1 MIKNRNTFSNFYSG
15 STPLV
20 CGVRM
25 GTGSRR
31 RRQADKPEED
41 KRIVGGSVVASD
53 QDWPWQAGL
62 KDVEDNE
69 IFCGGSLINNQ
80 WILTAAHCINDI
92 AGVRKGCASGS
103 FGVKVVLGEFDVRN
117 VDGHEV
123 DKGKRPTVTTAHPF
137 HPCKR

>member
-1 MIKNRNTFSNFYSG
+1 MVFAWAPEVDEGDRRTNR
-15 STPLV
+15 
-20 CGVRM
+20 
-25 GTGSRR
+25 
-31 RRQADKPEED
+31 
-41 KRIVGGSVVASD
+41 KRIKGLWAVPW
-53 QDWPWQAGL
+53 WPRTKTGRAGQAGL

-103 FGVKVVLGEFDVRN
+103 FDVKVVLGEFDVRN